1 MDFGYSKVQVS
12 KRTRM
17 ENFHFLGFF
26 ETNRPVGAKPL
37 NKCANIIAD
46 SETFKRYGDFDTW
59 VGRWLNWNDGII
71 IFSHYFL
78 TNVVIT
84 GYLSYSMVISLSPV
98 KRKKKNAFGLNIWFT
113 QSCCDL
119 NFVVIYAL
127 FRPNSNSKIFRVHSP

>member
-46 SETFKRYGDFDTW
+46 SETVKRYGDFDT
-59 VGRWLNWNDGII
+59 
-71 IFSHYFL
+71 
-78 TNVVIT
+78 
-84 GYLSYSMVISLSPV
+84 
-98 KRKKKNAFGLNIWFT
+98 
-113 QSCCDL
+113 
-119 NFVVIYAL
+119 
-127 FRPNSNSKIFRVHSP
+127 